1 MPYAEGLMLL
11 LARLWRATLLFV
23 VGWVLLL
30 VWLAARRAGRRGLEI
45 AVPMWALAAIL
56 FFVAVLAPRP
66 GLNETLAAG
75 LVVASAALVIGALA
89 VLFFWGRGAPP
100 TAGQDDHRPVVK
112 HRGPP
117 WENGGW

>member
-1 MPYAEGLMLL
+1 MPYAEGLLLL

-23 VGWVLLL
+23 LGWVLLL

-56 FFVAVLAPRP
+56 FMIAVFAPRP
-66 GLNETLAAG
+66 ALNESLAAG
-75 LVVASAALVIGALA
+75 LVVLSAALVIGALA
-89 VLFFWGRGAPP
+89 VLFFSGRGPSP
-100 TAGQDDHRPVVK
+100 TAGQDDHRRAVK